1 MGKLNPR
8 ADVDGL
14 QRLFVRLRFH
24 QQPAGEGLHLAQ
36 ADLDAG
42 RLVQPF
48 DISSPVDFAYF
59 VVHPKAKGR
68 LSQVRA
74 FVAWILAEA
83 EAHERDHRTID
94 MGAGI

>member
-1 MGKLNPR
+1 MLGVEAGDPPLGLD
-8 ADVDGL
+8 DVLGVPL
-14 QRLFVRLRFH
+14 HVRSLSGI
-24 QQPAGEGLHLAQ
+24 A
-36 ADLDAG
+36 AG

-48 DISSPVDFAYF
+48 DISTAVDFAYY

-68 LSQVRA
+68 LAQVRA

-83 EAHERDHRTID
+83 ETHERDHRTID